1 MIQRCLVH
9 AQRVVR
15 RYLTSRPRT
24 DAGKTL
30 YYLALRLTKIKDL
43 NTAREW
49 VTLLHEFG
57 QVYRTFLN
65 EKTKL
70 PKHRDPT
77 GTQWEFTHIRV
88 RQAFNSLK
96 HLANDGYLFGFLQP
110 PPEAIEPELWVA
122 TTNSL
127 EGGINSQLKLLARM
141 HRGRSG

>member
-1 MIQRCLVH
+1 PPLCVVLDGGLGAWSAIKALWPNTMIQRCLVH

-49 VTLLHEFG
+49 VTLLHECG
-57 QVYRTFLN
+57 QVYRTFVN

-70 PKHRDPT
+70 P
-77 GTQWEFTHIRV
+77 
-88 RQAFNSLK
+88 
-96 HLANDGYLFGFLQP
+96 
-110 PPEAIEPELWVA
+110 
-122 TTNSL
+122 
-127 EGGINSQLKLLARM
+127 
-141 HRGRSG
+141 